1 MAGTDRSTMLEDA
14 PVSMARN
21 GGCDRL
27 GSEGQHAN
35 GAKGMHRRTW
45 PIKPSRAK
53 SSSENPSEK
62 PLTKED
68 LVAYLVSG
76 CKAKAKWR
84 SDLNIQ
90 FSWNL

>member
-1 MAGTDRSTMLEDA
+1 MAGSDRSTMLEDA

-45 PIKPSRAK
+45 PIKPSRVK

-68 LVAYLVSG
+68 MVAYLVSG